1 MRSVKRK
8 VPVCGLAIC
17 WLFAGCGGRKPAPKA
32 PEKAVERPKATGVAK
47 GVSVFGRD
55 AQGRPLYE
63 VRTLRSTQSEVA
75 ASATLTDTR
84 VTLYHNGVKDLV
96 VSAPSAR
103 VDVKTK
109 DLFMW
114 GGLAA
119 RSSSSAAGFRVDRMT
134 WNAGTRLFIG
144 TGNARYSRSPV
155 TISADRLSGRTPL
168 THVNM
173 DGNVRMSVSQN
184 GTTEGR
190 GATEVHGG

>member
-1 MRSVKRK
+1 MKNAKCR
-8 VPVCGLAIC
+8 VPVWALAVC
-17 WLFAGCGGRKPAPKA
+17 WLFTGCGGRQPAPKA
-32 PEKAVERPKATGVAK
+32 PVKAPARPTASGVAK
-47 GVSVFGRD
+47 GVAIFGRD

-119 RSSSSAAGFRVDRMT
+119 RSPRSAAGFRVDRMT
-134 WNAGTRLFIG
+134 WNAGTRLFSG
-144 TGNARYSRSPV
+144 SGNARYERAPV
-155 TISADRLSGRTPL
+155 TIWADRLRGRTPL
-168 THVNM
+168 TRVNM
-173 DGNVRMSVSQN
+173 DGNVRMNVS
-184 GTTEGR
+184 R
-190 GATEVHGG
+190 